1 MLPQCMLQKA
11 LAFPTPSL
19 LFGSGPSAKRVTLNP
34 ATHMGDHLH
43 RQIIENQ
50 QSDFRDTAPDMSVSA
65 GAEGS
70 GNEGDPTYEE
80 GKKKKDDL
88 IADVDASK
96 GRGPWQAHPESTGRD
111 RRPGSSVGRTKP
123 ATPRASI

>member
-19 LFGSGPSAKRVTLNP
+19 LFGSGPSAKRVALNT
-34 ATHMGDHLH
+34 ATHMGDHLD

-50 QSDFRDTAPDMSVSA
+50 RSDFRDRAPDMSVSA

-70 GNEGDPTYEE
+70 GNEGGPTNEE
-80 GKKKKDDL
+80 GKKK
-88 IADVDASK
+88 
-96 GRGPWQAHPESTGRD
+96 GRFNRRRGRFERTRSVTGPSQVNWPRSTARIVPWPYEAGH
-111 RRPGSSVGRTKP
+111 
-123 ATPRASI
+123 ATC